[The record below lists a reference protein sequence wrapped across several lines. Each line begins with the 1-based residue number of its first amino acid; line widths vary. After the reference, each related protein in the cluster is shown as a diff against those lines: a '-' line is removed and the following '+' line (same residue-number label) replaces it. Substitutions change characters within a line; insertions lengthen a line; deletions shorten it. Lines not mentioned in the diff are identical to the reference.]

1 MQVSKLLAGTAASGS
16 QGTANYGP
24 IPKVRGMHYK
34 ALNNSALEF
43 SLPSQPI
50 ISATLFIAGLGI
62 AKASINGAAVSDHAL
77 GPWTEFTSR

>member
-1 MQVSKLLAGTAASGS
+1 MWVGGGNQLRT
-16 QGTANYGP
+16 
-24 IPKVRGMHYK
+24 
-34 ALNNSALEF
+34 EF